1 MSFVASSLFL
11 LLLFCV
17 LFCLL
22 FFVYYFSGWCGKPV
36 SSLPVNYFVC
46 LNNFFVICFFFV
58 ISSSSFLCFVLFV
71 VFCLLFFRLVWK
83 TSFLSSRRITVNLPA
98 LTHRYLPT
106 LLSSKAPVK
115 KQYFFSSAHKQHFTE
130 SLVGVPLIILLL
142 FCSALLLIETDLR
155 ETLKDLE

>member
-1 MSFVASSLFL
+1 MKFRANVLVCYFAYYGERNTFGSQKQ
-11 LLLFCV
+11 FC
-17 LFCLL
+17 
-22 FFVYYFSGWCGKPV
+22 YFAGWYGNPV
-36 SSLPVNYFVC
+36 SSLPVKYFVC
-46 LNNFFVICFFFV
+46 LSICFVICFFFV

-115 KQYFFSSAHKQHFTE
+115 KTIIFFSSQTTLCLEFDGSSIDLSA
-130 SLVGVPLIILLL
+130 SLL
-142 FCSALLLIETDLR
+142 FGFDFN
-155 ETLKDLE
+155 